1 METIHCT
8 VKPWDHIDKAAML
21 AAYRPGETAMQT
33 YRAPLRDMRFVLN
46 ELLDAGTVATLP
58 GYEEA
63 TPDVIDAVIEE
74 GARLCE
80 NTLLPLN
87 RPADEEGCH
96 YENGA
101 VRTPAGFKDAYR
113 RFVEAGWTGV
123 TVAPDYGGQGLPEL
137 VSVAFDEMVCS
148 TNLAFGVYPLLSRGA
163 AALIEAHA
171 ADALKETYLPR
182 LADGSWSGT
191 MCLTEAHCGTD
202 LGQIRT
208 RAAPAGDGLHAITGT
223 KIFISAGEHDLTEN
237 IVHLVLARLPDAPA
251 GVRGISLFLVPKRK
265 VNADGSPGAANGV
278 RCGSIE
284 HKMGIHGSATCVMH
298 FEEAEGYLIGAP
310 HQGLSC
316 MFTMMN
322 GARLGVG
329 LQGLGLGET
338 AYQSAASYAR
348 ERRQGRALAGA
359 AEPEAAADP
368 IIVHPDVRRML
379 LNMRALNEGARAL
392 AYWTAL
398 QLDISR
404 RHPDPSVR
412 EDADE
417 LVQLMTPIIKAFF
430 TDYGSDAA
438 NLAVQIHGGHGYIRE
453 LGMEQLVRDAR
464 IGQIY
469 EGANGIQA
477 LDLVGRKL
485 PRRAG
490 RLLRHFFHP
499 ATEFVEANRDDPA
512 LADIV
517 GPVGKALGRLQ
528 TATLAVAQRG
538 LGDPEEAGAAASDY
552 LRMFGLV
559 AVGYMWCRMARLASD
574 KADED
579 EFYAAKLKTARF
591 YAQKILPDSAGLFL
605 KIMAGKSTV
614 MAHRAEE
621 F

>member
-1 METIHCT
+1 
-8 VKPWDHIDKAAML
+8 
-21 AAYRPGETAMQT
+21 MQT
-33 YRAPLRDMRFVLN
+33 YRAPLREMRFVLH
-46 ELLDAGTVATLP
+46 ELLDASALSALP

-63 TPDVIDAVIEE
+63 TPDVIDAMIEE

-80 NTLLPLN
+80 NVLLPLN

-101 VRTPAGFKDAYR
+101 VRTPEGFKEAYR

-123 TVAPDYGGQGLPEL
+123 TVAPGYGGQGLPEL

-171 ADALKETYLPR
+171 ADPLKDAYLPR

-208 RAAPAGDGLHAITGT
+208 RAVPAGDGAYAISGT

-237 IVHLVLARLPDAPA
+237 IVHLVLARLPDAPS
-251 GVRGISLFLVPKRK
+251 GVRGISLFLVPKRRLD
-265 VNADGSPGAANGV
+265 ADGGAGPANGV

-298 FEEAEGYLIGAP
+298 FEEAEGYLVGAP
-310 HQGLSC
+310 HQGLRC

-348 ERRQGRALAGA
+348 ERRQGRALKGA

-379 LNMRALNEGARAL
+379 LTARALNEGARAL
-392 AYWTAL
+392 AYWIAL

-404 RHPDPSVR
+404 NHADATVR
-412 EDADE
+412 EEADE

-430 TDYGSDAA
+430 TDYGFEAA
-438 NLAVQIHGGHGYIRE
+438 NLAVQVHGGHGYIRE

-490 RLLRHFFHP
+490 RFLRHFFHP
-499 ATEFVEANRDDPA
+499 ALAFIEENRDDPA

-517 GPVGKALGRLQ
+517 RPVERALGQLQ
-528 TATLAVAQRG
+528 AATLTIAQRG

-559 AVGYMWCRMARLASD
+559 AVGFMWCRMAKLACEKRGGD
-574 KADED
+574 A
-579 EFYAAKLKTARF
+579 FYESKVKTARF
-591 YAQKILPDSAGLFL
+591 YVKKILPDTAGLYL

-614 MAHRAEE
+614 MAHGAEE

>member
-1 METIHCT
+1 
-8 VKPWDHIDKAAML
+8 
-21 AAYRPGETAMQT
+21 MQT
-33 YRAPLRDMRFVLN
+33 YRAPLREMRFLLH
-46 ELLDAGTVATLP
+46 ELLDASALAALP

-63 TPDVIDAVIEE
+63 TPDVIDAMIEE

-80 NTLLPLN
+80 NVLLPLN
-87 RPADEEGCH
+87 RSADEEGCH

-101 VRTPAGFKDAYR
+101 VRTPAGFKEAYG

-123 TVAPDYGGQGLPEL
+123 TVAPAYGGQGLPEL

-163 AALIEAHA
+163 AELIEAHA
-171 ADALKETYLPR
+171 TDALKDAYLPR

-208 RAAPAGDGLHAITGT
+208 RAVPAGDGAYAITGT

-251 GVRGISLFLVPKRK
+251 GVRGISLFLVPKRRLD
-265 VNADGSPGAANGV
+265 ADGSPGPANGV

-310 HQGLSC
+310 HQGLRC

-348 ERRQGRALAGA
+348 ERRQGRALKGA
-359 AEPEAAADP
+359 AEPGAAADP

-379 LNMRALNEGARAL
+379 LTARALNEGARAL
-392 AYWTAL
+392 AYWIAL

-404 RHPDPSVR
+404 NHPDATLR
-412 EDADE
+412 EEADE

-430 TDYGSDAA
+430 TDYGFEAA
-438 NLAVQIHGGHGYIRE
+438 NLAVQVHGGHGYIRE

-490 RLLRHFFHP
+490 RFLRHFFHP
-499 ATEFVEANRDDPA
+499 ALAFVEQNRGDPA

-517 GPVGKALGRLQ
+517 RPVEKALGQLQ
-528 TATLAVAQRG
+528 AATLAVAQRG

-552 LRMFGLV
+552 LKMFGLV
-559 AVGYMWCRMARLASD
+559 AVGFMWCRMAKLASEKRNGD
-574 KADED
+574 A
-579 EFYAAKLKTARF
+579 FYESKLKTARF
-591 YAQKILPDSAGLFL
+591 YVKKVLPDTAALYL

-614 MAHRAEE
+614 MAHAAEE